1 MRDRVL
7 LEPRIKYLM
16 DIGKMNEP
24 VIVQNL
30 GVVSKELDPIVNIR
44 QLQNIIDT
52 IGQNLQNGEVDNPMI
67 SFVGDRTTGFYYDAN
82 EGNLYGVSKGV
93 KVFSFNQNGL
103 AIYAPFIQTYQG
115 IEVTGENVSNA
126 NLITAG
132 ITTLMPNSAGDAV
145 QLSSNLTNGACVYI
159 RNLTGHTVS
168 IYPTAGDSFYGLNAN
183 QSVDILNNQFI
194 CIRCSVD
201 SSTNTKTYYGNV
213 FAGLD
218 ANGDAVFQN
227 LAVEVSATL
236 SGSLTVENG
245 GSIVMKKANLQ
256 NEEGYIGVSSVGNLS
271 ATTAS
276 GVTAQYQFN
285 IVSSSETNGIVY
297 LPDMSQLF
305 DGATIIIK
313 NTTSN
318 TILIYPPK
326 GQQIEVM
333 GENTPLNMA
342 PNSGGMFT
350 YISGYWAHSI
360 LLDTKPDGNVV
371 MPGASAYSTFSQQE
385 PVISYGSN
393 QSNETGTVTLKDQ
406 IIYID
411 NQYTD
416 VDQQQGSAN
425 AVENAGGGAENVTYG
440 QNIFQLSGDIPTGTF
455 LLLTPN
461 YFWQNQNGNGSNS
474 PFVLQSDENSGFVI
488 NTGATFLN
496 SGSVTNQL
504 TLSPNYA
511 YLLIKTQ
518 NQWGNSIWIVT
529 QLGLYTQQQSIFG
542 NITQTEN
549 QTAFRQPIACTSIQ
563 ASDQIYTSA
572 GLQCSTLNLSSIDIQ
587 LNIGNTQ
594 ESGEN
599 ILDSTAG
606 IVNITQVEE
615 GQNGLVINTN
625 KVGGE
630 TIDIFVLSNQ
640 TGSEVIVFP
649 QSNGYINQLPVN
661 ESYTLG
667 AYESVLVTGYTD
679 DNDNLHLNLIGLGLS
694 DKVKTTSQF
703 ISGLPNNTGIEVSGE
718 LEVTGGN
725 INAPNIITSQN
736 VQVGGLLVKSYAYG
750 IVAQGTD
757 QSTATVL
764 DSIVNVVTQAS
775 GSYCVKPQANL
786 DVGTCIEIYNRSGQ
800 TIKIYPANGEQIE
813 LFNQNDFCLLETNSA
828 VKMTVIE
835 QNSRRMWITAVIGA
849 PISQTGDS

>member
-1 MRDRVL
+1 M
-7 LEPRIKYLM
+7 KYLTG
-16 DIGKMNEP
+16 IGKMTTENNSP

-52 IGQNLQNGEVDNPMI
+52 IGQNLENGELDNPMI
-67 SFVGDRTTGFYYDAN
+67 SFVGDRTTGFYNDAN

-132 ITTLMPNSAGDAV
+132 ITTLMPNSTGDAV
-145 QLSSNLTNGACVYI
+145 QLSSTLTNGACVYI

-168 IYPTAGDSFYGLNAN
+168 IYPTSGDSFYGLSAN

-236 SGSLTVENG
+236 AGSLTVENG

-318 TILIYPPK
+318 NILIYPPK

-360 LLDTKPDGNVV
+360 LLDTKPDGNVI
-371 MPGASAYSTFSQQE
+371 MPGANAYSTFTQQE
-385 PVISYGSN
+385 PVISYGNN

-411 NQYTD
+411 NQYID
-416 VDQQQGSAN
+416 VDQQQGTATQ
-425 AVENAGGGAENVTYG
+425 VINAGSGTENVTYN

-455 LLLTPN
+455 LLITPN
-461 YFWQNQNGNGSNS
+461 YFWENQNGSNTA
-474 PFVLQSDENSGFVI
+474 FVI
-488 NTGATFLN
+488 QTDPNSEFVIDDGATFPN
-496 SGSVTNQL
+496 SGNTTNQL
-504 TLSPNYA
+504 VLSPNYF

-518 NQWGNSIWIVT
+518 NQWGNSIWIVA
-529 QLGLYTQQQSIFG
+529 QLGMFIKEQSTFG
-542 NITQTEN
+542 NLTQTEN
-549 QTAFRQPIACTSIQ
+549 QSVFSQPLECQQISASQINCVGGIQ
-563 ASDQIYTSA
+563 
-572 GLQCSTLNLSSIDIQ
+572 GSTLNLSSLDLQ

-594 ESGEN
+594 STGET
-599 ILDSTAG
+599 ILDTSAG
-606 IVNITQVEE
+606 IVNITQVEA
-615 GQNGLVINTN
+615 GQNGLVIETE
-625 KVGGE
+625 KSGGSN
-630 TIDIFVLSNQ
+630 IDLFVISNR
-640 TGSEVIVFP
+640 TASDVLIFP
-649 QSNGYINQLPVN
+649 QSSGYINQLPVN

-667 AYESVLVTGYTD
+667 AYESILVTGYTD

-703 ISGLPNNTGIEVSGE
+703 ISALPNNTGIEVSGE

-725 INAPNIITSQN
+725 INAPNVITSQN

-750 IVAQGTD
+750 VVAQGTD

-786 DVGTCIEIYNRSGQ
+786 DVGTCMEIYNRSGQ

-813 LFNQNDFCLLETNSA
+813 LFNQNDFCLLATNSA
-828 VKMTVIE
+828 VNMTLIE
-835 QNSRRMWITAVIGA
+835 ENRRRMWITAVIGA
-849 PISQTGDS
+849 AISQTGDS

>member
-1 MRDRVL
+1 M
-7 LEPRIKYLM
+7 KYLM
-16 DIGKMNEP
+16 GIGKMTTENNSP

-52 IGQNLQNGEVDNPMI
+52 IGQNLENGELDNPMI

-132 ITTLMPNSAGDAV
+132 ITTLMPNSTGDAV
-145 QLSSNLTNGACVYI
+145 QLSSTLTNGSCVYI

-168 IYPTAGDSFYGLNAN
+168 IYPTSGDSFYGLSAN
-183 QSVDILNNQFI
+183 KSVDILNNQFI

-236 SGSLTVENG
+236 AGSLTVENG

-360 LLDTKPDGNVV
+360 LLDTKPDGNVI
-371 MPGASAYSTFSQQE
+371 MPGASAYSTFTQQE
-385 PVISYGSN
+385 PLISYGNN
-393 QSNETGTVTLKDQ
+393 QENETGTVTLKDQ

-411 NQYTD
+411 NQYID
-416 VDQQQGSAN
+416 VDQQQGTAN
-425 AVENAGGGAENVTYG
+425 AVENAGGGSENVTYN
-440 QNIFQLSGDIPTGTF
+440 QNFFQLSGDIPTGTF

-461 YFWQNQNGNGSNS
+461 YFWENQNGSNT
-474 PFVLQSDENSGFVI
+474 PFVLKSDANSAFVTD
-488 NTGATFLN
+488 TGATFLN
-496 SGSVTNQL
+496 SGNVTDQL
-504 TLSPNYA
+504 LLSPNYA

-518 NQWGNSIWIVT
+518 NQWGTAIWLVI
-529 QLGLYTQQQSIFG
+529 QLGMYTQEKNIFG

-549 QTAFRQPIACTSIQ
+549 QTSFSQPISCQSI
-563 ASDQIYTSA
+563 AATKIYSA
-572 GLQCSTLNLSSIDIQ
+572 GSMQCKTLNLWSANIQ
-587 LNIGNTQ
+587 ANIGNTQ
-594 ESGEN
+594 VSGTI

-615 GQNGLVINTN
+615 GQNAIVISTV
-625 KVGGE
+625 KSGGNN
-630 TIDIFVLSNQ
+630 IDIFVLSNQ
-640 TGSEVIVFP
+640 TGSEVIIFP
-649 QSNGYINQLPVN
+649 QSSGYINQLPVN

-703 ISGLPNNTGIEVSGE
+703 ISGLPNNTGIEISGE
-718 LEVTGGN
+718 LEVTGGD
-725 INAPNIITSQN
+725 INAPNVITSQN

-750 IVAQGTD
+750 VVAQGTD

-786 DVGTCIEIYNRSGQ
+786 DVGTCMEIYNRSGQ

-813 LFNQNDFCLLETNSA
+813 LFNQNDFCLLATNSA
-828 VKMTVIE
+828 VKMTLIE
-835 QNSRRMWITAVIGA
+835 ENSRRMWITAVIGA

>member
-1 MRDRVL
+1 MS
-7 LEPRIKYLM
+7 
-16 DIGKMNEP
+16 EP
-24 VIVQNL
+24 VITQDL
-30 GVVSKELDPIVNIR
+30 GFVSKELEPIVNVR

-52 IGQNLQNGEVDNPMI
+52 IGQNLQNGSLKNPML
-67 SFVGDRTTGFYYDAN
+67 SFVADPTTGFYYDAN
-82 EGNLYGVSKGV
+82 EMTIYGVSQGIKI
-93 KVFSFNQNGL
+93 FSFNQNGL

-115 IEVTGENVSNA
+115 LDVTGTNVSNA
-126 NLITAG
+126 NLITSG
-132 ITTLMPNSAGDAV
+132 ITTLLPNSTGDAV
-145 QLSSNLTNGACVYI
+145 QLSSNLTNGSCVYI
-159 RNLTGHTVS
+159 RNLTGQTVS
-168 IYPTAGDSFYGLNAN
+168 IYPTSGDSFYELNAN

-227 LAVEVSATL
+227 LSVEVSATL
-236 SGSLTVENG
+236 EGNLTVENG

-318 TILIYPPK
+318 NILIYPPK
-326 GQQIEVM
+326 GQQIQVM

-350 YISGYWAHSI
+350 YVGEYWAHSI
-360 LLDTKPDGNVV
+360 LLDTKPDGNVI
-371 MPGASAYSTFSQQE
+371 MPGANAYSTFTQQE
-385 PVISYGSN
+385 PLISYGSN
-393 QSNETGTVTLKDQ
+393 QSNETGTVTIKDQ

-411 NQYTD
+411 NQYID
-416 VDQQQGSAN
+416 VDQQQGTATQVVN
-425 AVENAGGGAENVTYG
+425 TGGGTENVTYT
-440 QNIFQLSGDIPTGTF
+440 QNTFQLSGDIPTGTF

-461 YFWQNQNGNGSNS
+461 YFWQNQNDNNS
-474 PFVLQSDENSGFVI
+474 QLLLQSDENSGFVI
-488 NTGATFLN
+488 GQGATFLN
-496 SGSVTNQL
+496 SASLSNQIYL
-504 TLSPNYA
+504 PPNYA

-518 NQWGNSIWIVT
+518 NQWSNAIWIVT
-529 QLGLYTQQQSIFG
+529 QLGMYSQGEFIFG
-542 NITQTEN
+542 NIKQTPSITEITQPLECDGL
-549 QTAFRQPIACTSIQ
+549 TATQISCTGGIQ
-563 ASDQIYTSA
+563 
-572 GLQCSTLNLSSIDIQ
+572 GKTLNLSSANIQ
-587 LNIGNTQ
+587 ANIGNTQ
-594 ESGEN
+594 VSGQWL
-599 ILDSTAG
+599 LDSTSWV
-606 IVNITQVEE
+606 VNITEVES
-615 GQNGLVINTN
+615 GQNALVISTD
-625 KVGGE
+625 KSGGND
-630 TIDIFVLSNQ
+630 IDTFILSNQ

-649 QSNGYINQLPVN
+649 QSSGYINQLPVN

-679 DNDNLHLNLIGLGLS
+679 NNDNLHLNLIGLGLS

-703 ISGLPNNTGIEVSGE
+703 ISGLPNNTGIEISGE

-725 INAPNIITSQN
+725 INAPNLITSQN

-750 IVAQGTD
+750 VVAEGTD

-764 DSIVNVVTQAS
+764 NAIVNVVTQAS

-786 DVGTCIEIYNRSGQ
+786 DVGTCMEIYNRSGQ

-813 LFNQNDFCLLETNSA
+813 LFNQNDFCLLATNSA
-828 VKMTVIE
+828 VKMTLIE
-835 QNSRRMWITAVIGA
+835 ENSRRMWITAVIGA